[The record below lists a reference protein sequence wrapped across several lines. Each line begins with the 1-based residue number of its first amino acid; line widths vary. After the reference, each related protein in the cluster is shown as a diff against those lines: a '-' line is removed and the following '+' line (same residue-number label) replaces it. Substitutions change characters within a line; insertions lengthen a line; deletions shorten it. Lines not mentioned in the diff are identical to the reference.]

1 MNLFDILNRF
11 RRTSQTL
18 DDINFLN
25 KIYVKLPP
33 KDNIYF
39 TLMLKLL
46 HPIKMFLNIHLAI
59 HLDFYHKTYI
69 LIHVLFISIFF
80 FFFFLNMYHILSF
93 YKISWDEMILK
104 SAFESS
110 CEFENIV
117 HDFTNQKFI
126 GVHLLNF
133 MIMQF
138 VLFKLTILIHKTIA
152 TLMVLP
158 YICDIWKK
166 YIWQKF

>member
-1 MNLFDILNRF
+1 MNFFDILNRF
-11 RRTSQTL
+11 RRTSQTF

-25 KIYVKLPP
+25 KIYAKIPP

-39 TLMLKLL
+39 TLMVKLL

-59 HLDFYHKTYI
+59 HLDFYHKTCI
-69 LIHVLFISIFF
+69 LTHVLFILIFF
-80 FFFFLNMYHILSF
+80 NLCFFSNTYHILSF

-117 HDFTNQKFI
+117 YDFTNQKFI
-126 GVHLLNF
+126 VVHLLNF
-133 MIMQF
+133 MIM
-138 VLFKLTILIHKTIA
+138 
-152 TLMVLP
+152 
-158 YICDIWKK
+158 
-166 YIWQKF
+166 